1 MVVGKEPEMS
11 DTSNFVEVDEAFMA
25 RFADVPGIDADRDE
39 REAARVEMD
48 RIYAANL
55 SAIRNAAQLTQNE
68 IAASMGIT
76 QSAVSRLEGQND
88 MLLSTLLGYLTA
100 TGAESASIVVV
111 VHGQRVEMDLES
123 LRQAKTLSPQA

>member
-1 MVVGKEPEMS
+1 MS
-11 DTSNFVEVDEAFMA
+11 ETSNFVEVDDAFMA
-25 RFADVPGIDADRDE
+25 RFADVPGIDADRDD

-88 MLLSTLLGYLTA
+88 MLLSTLLGYLSA

-123 LRQAKTLSPQA
+123 LRQAKTLV

>member
-1 MVVGKEPEMS
+1 MS
-11 DTSNFVEVDEAFMA
+11 DTSNFVEVDDAFMA

-88 MLLSTLLGYLTA
+88 MLLSTLLGYLSA

-123 LRQAKTLSPQA
+123 LRQAKTLNPQV

>member
-1 MVVGKEPEMS
+1 MS
-11 DTSNFVEVDEAFMA
+11 DTSNFVEVDDAFMA

-39 REAARVEMD
+39 RETARVEMD

-88 MLLSTLLGYLTA
+88 MLLSTLLGYLSA

>member
-1 MVVGKEPEMS
+1 MS
-11 DTSNFVEVDEAFMA
+11 DTSNFVEVDDAFMA
-25 RFADVPGIDADRDE
+25 RFADVPGIDADQDE

-55 SAIRNAAQLTQNE
+55 AAIRNAAQLTQNE
-68 IAASMGIT
+68 IAASMGIR

-88 MLLSTLLGYLTA
+88 MLLSTLLGYLNA

-123 LRQAKTLSPQA
+123 LRHVRTLSSQA

>member
-1 MVVGKEPEMS
+1 
-11 DTSNFVEVDEAFMA
+11 MA
-25 RFADVPGIDADRDE
+25 RFAEIPGIDADRSE

-48 RIYAANL
+48 RVYAANL

-68 IAASMGIT
+68 IAASMGIK

-88 MLLSTLLGYLTA
+88 MLLSTLLGYLNA

-111 VHGQRVEMDLES
+111 VHGQRVELDLES
-123 LRQAKTLSPQA
+123 LRHIKALSSQA